1 MSLPLPPVAE
11 PYLLPFHYGA
21 LHTIGID
28 YLADPARCADILGQ
42 VHPRLAVAEFDGK
55 ACVSVNYQLYF
66 AQYPNGGGI
75 TQEVEINIVGYPRG
89 EHHRLPNL
97 SYLDYARGVDQTKL
111 LGIGRIHVLCDN
123 PIAIDAGRKLFAE
136 PKQRAT
142 FTAVA
147 PSFNGPAT
155 DSWSVNCYQD
165 GAELFEFAAVLE
177 DLGHEPVHHAPIT
190 GYGTD
195 DEGRLLAGPMNV
207 YHPYR
212 HYRLGADTA
221 DRVRF
226 TITDADS
233 VVGDDLGT
241 LIGGVPAAA
250 VWTFQSAPVAA
261 HHRPYYLPSK

>member
-28 YLADPARCADILGQ
+28 YPADPGACAEILGQ
-42 VHPRLAVAEFDGK
+42 AHPRLAVAEFDGK

-75 TQEVEINIVGYPRG
+75 TQEIEINIVGYPRG
-89 EHHRLPNL
+89 ERRRLPRL

-136 PKQRAT
+136 PKHPAT
-142 FTAVA
+142 FTTAV
-147 PSFNGPAT
+147 PSLNGPAT
-155 DSWSVNCYQD
+155 DSWSVTCHQD
-165 GAELFEFAAVLE
+165 GDELFGFTAVLE
-177 DLGHEPVHHAPIT
+177 DLAHEPVLHTPIT

-195 DEGRLLAGPMNV
+195 GEGRLLAGPMNV
-207 YHPYR
+207 HHPYR
-212 HYRLGADTA
+212 HYPLADGTA
-221 DRVRF
+221 DRVGF
-226 TITDADS
+226 TIADDDS
-233 VVGDDLGT
+233 VVGKNLRTLVGGT
-241 LIGGVPAAA
+241 PAAG
-250 VWTFQSAPVAA
+250 VWTFQSMPVAA
-261 HHRPYYLPSK
+261 HHRPYYLP